1 MPSFVVYCC
10 SHQPAA
16 VSIPDARVAVE
27 TQRAKH
33 EAARRRLQALED
45 DNRVL
50 RQSEAEAQVR
60 CDFCFNLFKGAT
72 LVWCRISVP
81 HFVCVFWMCLP
92 PPDHFERR
100 AREKE

>member
-1 MPSFVVYCC
+1 MILGRAVGDDHALFVFFVY

-16 VSIPDARVAVE
+16 VSIPGARVAVE
-27 TQRAKH
+27 TQRAKY

-60 CDFCFNLFKGAT
+60 CDFCFRG
-72 LVWCRISVP
+72 
-81 HFVCVFWMCLP
+81 
-92 PPDHFERR
+92 
-100 AREKE
+100 EKSWVRMV